1 VGRRDDTK
9 AAWPSGVGDV
19 AQEFGWIGGAGLEF
33 FWQSIEIAMAM
44 VCMD

>member
-1 VGRRDDTK
+1 MGTLFSKVEK
-9 AAWPSGVGDV
+9 GDV